1 MSRHDISRGVMGR
14 LTTLDTIATDNEDVR
29 VDVHIEDDGVH
40 VLVSHHGIE
49 VVFPFHTIV
58 DAMQDRL
65 EKD

>member
-1 MSRHDISRGVMGR
+1 MGR
-14 LTTLDTIATDNEDVR
+14 LTTLDTVAADNEDVR

-49 VVFPFHTIV
+49 VVFPTHMIV
-58 DAMQDRL
+58 SAMQDRL